1 MIQQKRSVGVHRLRG
16 AFPARKVGWSTAFAG
31 ATFVLTALESGVA
44 LGDDPPPLPASSSA
58 PSVPTAVSQPPPG
71 YAPVPGAPG
80 VPPVPGAPGV
90 PPVPGRPY
98 YAPAPGVPPQV
109 APPSQSGPAPILPWE
124 PGAPVP
130 DGYRPQSRPTSALLG
145 VGIGLLSAGWVT
157 AVVTGGVMVDD
168 ADKSGDPNA
177 PAAGTFVPMFF
188 PVAGP
193 FITMAVWKPGPA
205 EMGLLI
211 TDGIF
216 QVAGAAG
223 VLAGALKQTHR
234 LVYVGPSEAT
244 LRVEP
249 VLGLGYVGISGSF

>member
-1 MIQQKRSVGVHRLRG
+1 MIQRKRSVGVHWSR
-16 AFPARKVGWSTAFAG
+16 AASFARRAGWNTAFAG
-31 ATFVLTALESGVA
+31 AAFALMGLESGVA
-44 LGDDPPPLPASSSA
+44 LGDEPPPLPASSSV
-58 PSVPTAVSQPPPG
+58 PPVPTAASQPPPG
-71 YAPVPGAPG
+71 YAPAPG
-80 VPPVPGAPGV
+80 VPGVPPGV

-98 YAPAPGVPPQV
+98 YAPVPGVPPQV

-130 DGYRPQSRPTSALLG
+130 EGYRPQSRPTSALLG

-168 ADKSGDPNA
+168 ADKAGDPNA

-234 LVYVGPSEAT
+234 LVYVGPSAGT

-249 VLGLGYVGISGSF
+249 VIGLGYAGISGSF